1 MTQPSMKQDTRRWIT
16 YIAFM
21 DVWGP
26 DCLEHFLETMDPITL
41 DRQNI
46 ELLVPPQ
53 TLAEPHRGIT
63 GFVIFRMTQEGMRE
77 ADAYLSR
84 FEQAG
89 VRVKL
94 LPILDNPTL
103 AQDLALYRQGQLEIA
118 AEWQHT
124 AVEKITHW
132 GATRELTILP
142 LVDWKTRQPNLQTE
156 MGVAYLLQTDTRS
169 ILFDLG
175 LNTHQQHPSP
185 LLHNMTQLGITL
197 TDIDTIITSHNH
209 SDHVGGSTWS
219 RKNTF
224 SVTAQQLPLTD
235 VMVYTPVPMTYPG
248 LTPIHAHAPTIIGT
262 GVATIG
268 TISNQLFGEHLKIT
282 PLGRTREQAVAINVK
297 DKGVVLIIGC
307 GHQTLPKILKRTE
320 ALFDEPLYGVIGG
333 LHYAVDGGPYELKGM
348 AHHKY
353 FGTGK
358 LPWRPITRQELQ
370 DNIALLQSY
379 DPKIVA
385 LSPHDSSPLSLQA
398 LQQAFPTAYTSL
410 YVGEP
415 IIIPRH

>member
-1 MTQPSMKQDTRRWIT
+1 MTQPSMKHDNRRWIT
-16 YIAFM
+16 CIAFM
-21 DVWGP
+21 DIWGP
-26 DCLEHFLETMDPITL
+26 DRLEHFLETMEPVKL
-41 DRQNI
+41 DSQNVEI
-46 ELLVPPQ
+46 LVPPQ
-53 TLAEPHRGIT
+53 TLAEPYRGIT

-89 VRVKL
+89 VQVKL

-103 AQDLALYRQGQLEIA
+103 AQDLALYRQGQLEIEE
-118 AEWQHT
+118 EWQHT
-124 AVEKITHW
+124 TVEKIANW
-132 GATRELTILP
+132 GATSKLTILP

-156 MGVAYLLQTDTRS
+156 LGVAYRLQTDTRS

-175 LNTHQQHPSP
+175 LNTRQQHPSP

-197 TDIDTIITSHNH
+197 NDIDTIIISHNH
-209 SDHVGGSTWS
+209 GDHVGGSTWS
-219 RKNTF
+219 RNNTF
-224 SVTAQQLPLTD
+224 SVTATQLKLTEI
-235 VMVYTPVPMTYPG
+235 MVYTPIPMTYPR
-248 LTPIHAHAPTIIGT
+248 LTPIHANAPTIIGT

-268 TISNQLFGEHLKIT
+268 TISNQLFGEYLKIT
-282 PLGRTREQAVAINVK
+282 TIGRTHEQAVAINVK

-333 LHYAVDGGPYELKGM
+333 LHYAVDGGPFELKGM
-348 AHHKY
+348 ALHKY

-358 LPWRPITRQELQ
+358 LPWRPINRQELQ
-370 DNIALLQSY
+370 DNIALLQPY

-385 LSPHDSSPLSLQA
+385 LSPHDSSPISLQA
-398 LQQAFPTAYTSL
+398 LKQAFPTANIDL

-415 IIIPRH
+415 IIISS